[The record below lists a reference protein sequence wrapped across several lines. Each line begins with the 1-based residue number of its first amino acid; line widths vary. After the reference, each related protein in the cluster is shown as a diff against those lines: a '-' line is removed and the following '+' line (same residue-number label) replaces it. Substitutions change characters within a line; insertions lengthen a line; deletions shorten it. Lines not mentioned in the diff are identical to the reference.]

1 MDFAAFFVD
10 LFQWLPPWLV
20 VIVISA
26 IPVIEL
32 RGSIPVAIGLYGMDP
47 ILAFAL
53 AVIGNMIPV
62 TIIFYFLD
70 PVSKFLSKHSKLFAR
85 FFDWLFARAEKQGNE
100 RVEKYKDLALMT
112 FVAIPLPLTGAWT
125 GTAVALV
132 LKYPFKNAFLSIL
145 AGVVIAGIIVTLLTV
160 SGIHVLDTIFG
171 WFS

>member
-1 MDFAAFFVD
+1 MDFVSFFVD

-32 RGSIPVAIGLYGMDP
+32 RGAIPVAIGLYGMDP
-47 ILAFAL
+47 VLAFVL

-70 PVSKFLSKHSKLFAR
+70 PVSKFLSKHSKLFAK
-85 FFDWLFARAEKQGNE
+85 FFDWLFNRVEKQGNE

-125 GTAVALV
+125 GTAAALV

-145 AGVVIAGIIVTLLTV
+145 AGVIIAGIIVTFLTI
-160 SGIHVLDTIFG
+160 SGIHILDVIFG